1 MEITVHGVTTPLEG
15 REKKVGGEAP
25 AAKVK
30 TLEGVDHVIGMIAP
44 DTQLLIAIPSLKTEV
59 CSLGAKKF
67 NELLKDVKKLK
78 TIMVTTDP
86 EDFLKEYVDKEGIEN
101 ADIVMDSYGEFG
113 KKFGLTISEG
123 KLKGRLARACF
134 VVDKEGMITYM
145 EVVPEIVD
153 EINYD
158 ACMEAVLACVNKKQK
173 GHAHENWMR
182 V

>member
-1 MEITVHGVTTPLEG
+1 MEITVHGVATPLEG
-15 REKKVGGEAP
+15 KEKKIGSEAP

-30 TLEGVDHVIGMIAP
+30 TLAGEESVIGMIAP

-67 NELLKDVKKLK
+67 NALLAGVKKLN
-78 TIMVTTDP
+78 TIMVTTDS
-86 EDFLKEYVDKEGIEN
+86 EDFLQDYVQKEGIEN
-101 ADIVMDSYGEFG
+101 ATIVIDSYGEFG
-113 KKFGLTISEG
+113 KKFGLTIGEG
-123 KLKGRLARACF
+123 KLRGRLARACF
-134 VVDKEGMITYM
+134 VVDKEGMITYK

-153 EINYD
+153 EIDYD
-158 ACMEAVLACVNKKQK
+158 ACMEAVNACINKKQK

>member
-30 TLEGVDHVIGMIAP
+30 TLGGEDNVIGMIAP

-67 NELLKDVKKLK
+67 NELLKDMKKLT
-78 TIMVTTDP
+78 TIMVTTDS
-86 EDFLKEYVDKEGIEN
+86 EEFLQEYIQKEGIEN
-101 ADIVMDSYGEFG
+101 AKIVVDSYGEFG
-113 KKFGLTISEG
+113 KKYGLTIGEG

-134 VVDKEGMITYM
+134 VVDKEGVITYK

-153 EINYD
+153 EIDYE
-158 ACMEAVLACVNKKQK
+158 ACMEAVNACVNKKAK
-173 GHAHENWMR
+173 GHSHENWMR